1 MLKSNTFVKSVA
13 VLFTGTVLSQVV
25 TYLLA
30 PIITRQ
36 FGPADSAYL
45 GLFLRITTLGAALAT
60 VRLELAFPLEK
71 EDHHAFGIY
80 RFSMRFSI
88 FLSVIALLFLGI
100 YSWVDFSSLKDL
112 LFLMSLPV
120 GIFLMAFYNQGNS
133 WALRKEKFKVIAR
146 SALALSLVT
155 NVLKVLFGFFSHS
168 FLFLIGATIVGYLF
182 SSIAYF
188 FDFKKN
194 KKTAIL
200 KYNSKRTKALI
211 GKNSDLIKYNLPHVF
226 VDLGRDLLMVSI
238 IWNLYGKIEY
248 GSYDHAFRMLKLPVI
263 FIGSAIG
270 QVFFRQCTD
279 LIHQN
284 KSVFPL
290 AAKVVLILAG
300 LSIVPFSIIAI
311 WGRELFAFVFGVQWT
326 QSGEMATVMVPWLMM
341 NFLASPISF
350 IAILMKRQQS
360 FFWINLLGTLGLIF
374 VVSLPYIAA
383 MHYSFYEIL
392 KLLSMSQS
400 IFLLIVLIWMLIVA
414 KNNKISS
421 IN

>member
-1 MLKSNTFVKSVA
+1 
-13 VLFTGTVLSQVV
+13 
-25 TYLLA
+25 
-30 PIITRQ
+30 
-36 FGPADSAYL
+36 
-45 GLFLRITTLGAALAT
+45 
-60 VRLELAFPLEK
+60 
-71 EDHHAFGIY
+71 
-80 RFSMRFSI
+80 
-88 FLSVIALLFLGI
+88 
-100 YSWVDFSSLKDL
+100 
-112 LFLMSLPV
+112 
-120 GIFLMAFYNQGNS
+120 
-133 WALRKEKFKVIAR
+133 
-146 SALALSLVT
+146 
-155 NVLKVLFGFFSHS
+155 
-168 FLFLIGATIVGYLF
+168 
-182 SSIAYF
+182 
-188 FDFKKN
+188 
-194 KKTAIL
+194 
-200 KYNSKRTKALI
+200 
-211 GKNSDLIKYNLPHVF
+211 
-226 VDLGRDLLMVSI
+226 MVSI